1 MALTNYSDLKNT
13 IAKYLARTDLTD
25 QIPDFI
31 RLAEVR
37 LRRDLRIRQMLKSSI
52 TLTTGGDSTVGL
64 PSDFL
69 ELRNIH
75 LVTNPIRDLQFV
87 SPAIFYRNGRVH
99 ESGLPVLYTVM
110 ATEFKFAPVPD
121 GEYTLEMLYYAAPEY
136 LSNTL
141 LTNVF
146 MVNCPDLLL
155 YGALVEAEPYLMND
169 ARIQLWAGMFD
180 RGLSTLNA
188 ADDRAEYSGVPIAMR
203 LASR

>member
-13 IAKYLARTDLTD
+13 VAKYLARTDLTD

-37 LRRDLRIRQMLKSSI
+37 LRRDLRIRQMLKSAT

-75 LVTNPIRDLQFV
+75 IVTNPIRDLQFV

-99 ESGLPVLYTVM
+99 ESGLPVFYTVM
-110 ATEFKFAPVPD
+110 ASEFKFAPAPD
-121 GEYTLEMLYYAAPEY
+121 AEYTLDMLYYAAPEY
-136 LSNTL
+136 LSDTVPSNE
-141 LTNVF
+141 F
-146 MVNCPDLLL
+146 MANCPDLLL

-180 RGLSTLNA
+180 RGLATLTA
-188 ADDRAEYSGVPIAMR
+188 ADDRAEYSGVPIKMT
-203 LASR
+203 LAAR